1 MLRINWSK
9 SNKMTTTKKIFIKS
23 LFTTLQSEEYILLK
37 WLGEDITQLS
47 DSSDLDILIAP
58 VLEEKIANFIDNTT
72 SIQKVKKTIRAGVSH
87 YYLYFRNGDFLQI
100 DLLLQFIRKDIAYL
114 SVEDIFEHKIEL
126 NGIKT
131 YDSNTLF
138 EHVLLFNLLNK
149 SGLPAKYNSYFNSL
163 PQAEQLSILEKFNN
177 KYGTNY
183 QSFYSTTQY
192 NKDNRTIILKY
203 VNSLKENSFSK
214 KVFNKVNYL
223 KAIWRQMKDGSG
235 QIITFSGV
243 DGAGKSTIIKDVLYL
258 LGGKYR
264 KKVVV
269 LRHRPSVLP
278 IISAWKYGKLE
289 AEQKSVASLPR
300 QGKNKSKI
308 SSYLRFS
315 YYYIDYLLGQF
326 YIWVKYLLR
335 GYTVLYDRYY
345 FDFIIDGKRSNIDIA
360 PSLPKF
366 LYSFIAKPTLN
377 FFLYADATTIL
388 KRKQEL
394 NAEVIT
400 TLTQSYQSLFQELA
414 QRHSGKYLSI
424 ENIDKDATLQS
435 ILKQYI
441 KVA

>member
-1 MLRINWSK
+1 
-9 SNKMTTTKKIFIKS
+9 MTTTKKIFIES
-23 LFTTLQSEEYILLK
+23 LFTTLHSEEYVLLK
-37 WLGEDITQLS
+37 WLGEDVTQLS
-47 DSSDLDILIAP
+47 DDSDLDILVAP
-58 VLEEKIANFIDNTT
+58 ILEDKIAEFIANTT
-72 SIQKVKKTIRAGVSH
+72 SIQKVQKTIRAGVSH
-87 YYLYFRNGDFLQI
+87 YYLYFSNGDFLQI
-100 DLLLQFIRKDIAYL
+100 DLLHQFIRKDVVYL
-114 SVEDIFEHKIEL
+114 SVEEIFEHKIER

-131 YDSNTLF
+131 YDSSTLF
-138 EHVLLFNLLNK
+138 EHVLLFNTLNE
-149 SGLPAKYNSYFNSL
+149 SGLPAKYHSYFNSL
-163 PQAEQLSILEKFNN
+163 SQSEQLSILENFNN
-177 KYGTNY
+177 KYGTSY
-183 QSFYSTTQY
+183 QNFHATTQY
-192 NKDNRTIILKY
+192 NKRNRTIILKY
-203 VNSLKENSFSK
+203 VNSLRENSFSK

-278 IISAWKYGKLE
+278 IISAWKYGKAE

-300 QGKNKSKI
+300 QGKNKNKI

-315 YYYIDYLLGQF
+315 YYYVDYLLGQL
-326 YIWVKYLLR
+326 YIWAKYLLR

-366 LYSFIAKPTLN
+366 LYSFIAKPKLN
-377 FFLYADATTIL
+377 FFLYADASTIL

-400 TLTQSYQSLFQELA
+400 SLTRSYKSLFQELA
-414 QRHSGKYLSI
+414 QKHSGKYLSI
-424 ENIDKDATLQS
+424 ENIDKEATLQS